1 MSAYLEAEN
10 NNSDLIKPWL
20 MALFESLPKE
30 EERYTRSPARITYS
44 LKRLVKIGEA
54 PRFLQLYIYDTNN
67 EVTYRLRHFE
77 WIDNRNLDLGIIDGL
92 IHFIDTHKE
101 LVDPVSKI
109 QSAKDVDQFISAKL
123 PDPSVDPDGYKVVS
137 EMMMHGPCG
146 HANLTLH
153 VWKMEHVDKIIF
165 KHISKGTDII
175 FARVIR
181 PTGEPS
187 TKAGPSR
194 PSRAACEALSLLGD
208 DKEWD
213 IAIQEACAFATPAEL
228 RSFLAHIILHC
239 DITNLSKLWTK
250 YWKEMSRDMPEKVSQ
265 TVQIP
270 DYRLNDDG
278 LQGYTLYEIEVIL
291 NNHGKS
297 LQNFGLP
304 PPLEGLLAQLANR
317 LLIEER
323 IYNQIALMQEKS
335 ESVSK
340 LNDQQ
345 KIIYSFIINSNARNL
360 QELIFVYGYGE
371 NVNSFASWLLDVG
384 DGIAGRPDEEDPENT
399 SWIDIP
405 PTYCVP
411 PDNQGL
417 SKLIDFIYDQS
428 TLQTPSAI
436 TLQQKEIVCPKNKTA
451 NIINLKVLDMVNGEC
466 TIYVRQD
473 EAVSVKND
481 KAESEMLYPVEHL
494 NTLKLLRFPPH
505 QLELKVKAP
514 VMLLRNVNLIG
525 GLCNGTRMIVR
536 QLMTKLNE
544 V

>member
-10 NNSDLIKPWL
+10 NNGDLIKPWL

-44 LKRLVKIGEA
+44 LKRLVFEQKI
-54 PRFLQLYIYDTNN
+54 
-67 EVTYRLRHFE
+67 H
-77 WIDNRNLDLGIIDGL
+77 
-92 IHFIDTHKE
+92 E
-101 LVDPVSKI
+101 LVTFSKERTEFWECHTRDFWEV
-109 QSAKDVDQFISAKL
+109 QTVK
-123 PDPSVDPDGYKVVS
+123 G
-137 EMMMHGPCG
+137 
-146 HANLTLH
+146 
-153 VWKMEHVDKIIF
+153 IF
-165 KHISKGTDII
+165 YPI
-175 FARVIR
+175 
-181 PTGEPS
+181 
-187 TKAGPSR
+187 
-194 PSRAACEALSLLGD
+194 SRAACEALSLLGD

-213 IAIQEACAFATPAEL
+213 IAIQEACAFATPTEL
-228 RSFLAHIILHC
+228 RSLLAHIILHC
-239 DITNLSKLWTK
+239 DITNPSKLWTK

-278 LQGYTLYEIEVIL
+278 LQGYTLYEIEVVL

-297 LQNFGLP
+297 
-304 PPLEGLLAQLANR
+304 
-317 LLIEER
+317 
-323 IYNQIALMQEKS
+323 
-335 ESVSK
+335 
-340 LNDQQ
+340 
-345 KIIYSFIINSNARNL
+345 NL
-360 QELIFVYGYGE
+360 QEIIFVYGYGE
-371 NVNSFASWLLDVG
+371 N
-384 DGIAGRPDEEDPENT
+384 DPENT

-405 PTYCVP
+405 PTYCMP

-436 TLQQKEIVCPKNKTA
+436 TLQQKAIVCPKNETA
-451 NIINLKVLDMVNGEC
+451 DIINLKVLDMVNGER

-494 NTLKLLRFPPH
+494 NTLKLPRFPPH

-514 VMLLRNVNLIG
+514 IMLLRNVNLIG